1 MPLLHPPRS
10 ARTTAHRTVTTLLIA
25 ALALIAASTLP
36 STARAQAQP
45 IDYRLDPGFNG
56 GTPFLDRF
64 AGIAGANYRGKFL
77 VRVPDGES
85 ASRPDGDVIVVGE
98 VPGPGQVDNLHG
110 NTNIGMVRYNRQGLR
125 QPLPGGGQFYG
136 HYNDQY
142 VIMPGD
148 EITRI
153 NGTKQVVAVTP
164 VHNGFF
170 YVLTNEYYAVPP
182 EVNLLFLRKF
192 STAGT
197 YHGNLEIIA
206 SRFDRREDLI
216 GIDMTLVHD
225 GANSSIVILARY
237 RYLWNVITGCD
248 DGHGCS
254 VILRANLDAQGTA
267 TLDTGFGYKRLG
279 EPHDGVNNDEAT
291 FRPTAIASGTRG
303 NLSPFI
309 YVAGTH
315 RNAGPVE
322 RVKLKKYTAS
332 GSYIGQT
339 HLNFRND
346 PARAETG
353 ARIAVGYDN
362 PNGYHNVYVAA
373 QTQQQC
379 APGMGVAKVR
389 DDGSLAG
396 GFGDGG
402 KIIFGGSD
410 DTLDSQA
417 CAYAKAAE
425 PRGMV
430 VDGGRLAIA
439 GQISEDVDWNGV
451 YPTGML
457 TVIDTASGAL
467 VDFAGHFF
475 RAPDGYP
482 IGYATFNSVLPAGGG
497 RYVVAGEQLDQSNQN
512 RPMFTTARVAGAELF
527 ADGYE

>member
-1 MPLLHPPRS
+1 MSHLHPPRG
-10 ARTTAHRTVTTLLIA
+10 ARTVAHHQVVFMLIA
-25 ALALIAASTLP
+25 VIASIASTLP
-36 STARAQAQP
+36 STVHAQPQP

-56 GTPFLDRF
+56 GDPFLDRF

-85 ASRPDGDVIVVGE
+85 ASLPDGDVIVVGE

-110 NTNIGMVRYNRQGLR
+110 NTNIGLVRYNRQGVR

-136 HYNDQY
+136 HYNGQY

-148 EITRI
+148 EITRST
-153 NGTKQVVAVTP
+153 GTRQVVAVTP

-170 YVLTNEYYAVPP
+170 YVLTNEYYSVQP

-192 STAGT
+192 TTSGA
-197 YHGNLEIIA
+197 YHGSLEIIS

-225 GANSSIVILARY
+225 GANSAIVILARQ
-237 RYLWNVITGCD
+237 RYLWNVVTGCND
-248 DGHGCS
+248 DFGCS
-254 VILRANLDAQGTA
+254 VILRANLDTQGTP

-279 EPHDGVNNDEAT
+279 EPYDGVNNDEGA

-303 NLSPFI
+303 TLAPFI
-309 YVAGTH
+309 YVVGTH
-315 RNAGPVE
+315 RNGSPVE

-332 GSYIGQT
+332 GAYVGQT
-339 HLNFRND
+339 KLNFRND
-346 PARAETG
+346 PAYAETG
-353 ARIAVGYDN
+353 ARLAVGYDN
-362 PNGYHNVYVAA
+362 PNGYHHVYVAA
-373 QTQQQC
+373 QTQQLC

-389 DDGSLAG
+389 DDGSLAN

-402 KIIFGGSD
+402 KLLFGGSND
-410 DTLDSQA
+410 SLDSQA
-417 CAYAKAAE
+417 CAFAKAAE

-430 VDGGRLAIA
+430 VDAGRLAIA
-439 GQISEDVDWNGV
+439 GQISEDVDWNNV

-457 TVIDTASGAL
+457 TVIDTATGAL
-467 VDFAGHFF
+467 IDFAGHFF

-482 IGYATFNSVLPAGGG
+482 IGHATFNSVLPASGG
-497 RYVVAGEQLDQSNQN
+497 RYYVAGEQLDTSNQN
-512 RPMFTTARVAGAELF
+512 RPMFTTARIAGPELF
-527 ADGYE
+527 ADSYE